1 VSSTFSGLNTA
12 RTALWAAQRGLDV
25 SGQNVANVNT
35 AGYSRQ
41 RVEQQ
46 SVSGGTVPAVHS
58 VSDGLGGGVNADTV
72 IRIRDAFLE
81 ARAQTE
87 HASTAQLTVRSDT
100 LSQIEQA
107 FREPGD
113 TGIQSMLADVWA
125 GWSDVANNP
134 KELGARSQVIE
145 SMQTLAAGIRTTSA
159 ALDQQR
165 DQTID
170 SVETLA
176 QDVNKAL
183 SSVAELNDAIKR
195 ASMAGLPANELADKR
210 DALVLSLSEK
220 IGATSSPGGLGM
232 VDVLVGG
239 STMVSGGKAMQVA
252 YDTAV
257 PAVLTTAPG
266 GSKLAVGGTAGG
278 LIEALGTITEY
289 QADLD
294 ERATDLAA
302 AFNTAHAEGY
312 DQSGAVGTPLFGAA
326 DGGTITAGN
335 LTLKVTDPGLIAAA
349 ATKPIVLDSSPTT
362 PIVSSDGGNADAF
375 YKLSLA
381 ANGVDANYRKMI
393 VRLGVDASVATR
405 NVEVQSV
412 IANQVDSSRES
423 VSGVS
428 LDEEMTNM
436 MSFQHAYSAASRMV
450 TAIDEALDVLINRT
464 GLVGR

>member
-1 VSSTFSGLNTA
+1 VSTFSGLNTA

-25 SGQNVANVNT
+25 SGQNIANVNT

-46 SVSGGTVPAVHS
+46 SVGGNAVPAVYS
-58 VSDGLGGGVNADTV
+58 VSDGIGGGVNADNV
-72 IRIRDAFLE
+72 IRVRDAFLE

-87 HASTAQLTVRSDT
+87 HATTAQLTVRSDT

-107 FREPGD
+107 FREPGE

-134 KELGARSQVIE
+134 RELGGRSQVIE

-165 DQTID
+165 EQTID

-183 SSVAELNDAIKR
+183 TSIAELNEAIKM
-195 ASMAGLPANELADKR
+195 ASMNKLPANELADKR
-210 DALVLSLSEK
+210 DGLVLSLAEK
-220 IGATSSPGGLGM
+220 IGATSTARDFGM
-232 VDVLVGG
+232 VDVTVGG
-239 STMVSGGKAMQVA
+239 TTLVSGQNPLQVA
-252 YDTAV
+252 YD
-257 PAVLTTAPG
+257 PAAPTSLTTAPG

-278 LIEALGTITEY
+278 LVEALGTITAY
-289 QADLD
+289 QLDLD
-294 ERATDLAA
+294 GRTQALAD
-302 AFNTAHAEGY
+302 AFNAAHAAGY
-312 DQSGAVGTPLFGAA
+312 DQSGVTGTPLFGSS
-326 DGGTITAGN
+326 DGGPLTAGN
-335 LTLKVTDPGLIAAA
+335 LTLKVTDPALIAAA
-349 ATKPIVLDSSPTT
+349 ATKPIVLDSGTT
-362 PIVSSDGGNADAF
+362 LVSSDGGNADAF
-375 YKLSLA
+375 YKLSLD
-381 ANGVDANYRKMI
+381 ANGVDANYRRMI
-393 VRLGVDASVATR
+393 VSLGVDASVATR
-405 NVEVQSV
+405 NVEVQAV
-412 IANQVDSSRES
+412 IGNQVDSSRES